1 MNVAGVRP
9 TNIVFFFSKIPNFA
23 NFNLTIF
30 TERIPESSADIPNE
44 IPYLL
49 IGGGTA
55 SFAAFRA
62 IKSHDPKAKVRHFV
76 FLVSFLLSLFGIAI
90 N

>member
-1 MNVAGVRP
+1 M
-9 TNIVFFFSKIPNFA
+9 KIPA
-23 NFNLTIF
+23 
-30 TERIPESSADIPNE
+30 SSSDIPAS

-62 IKSHDPKAKVRHFV
+62 IKSLDAKAKVHVV
-76 FLVSFLLSLFGIAI
+76 FLPTPESFHIEA
-90 N
+90 